1 VEDLECNQ
9 ARLLFWFGYVLD
21 KDIVLRTGQPPLIS
35 GEYCD
40 LTIPDGYDECY
51 TYLPLLD
58 DNLRLSDALNLT
70 PHLPEDPRLSQL
82 KEKVSQRLYSA
93 QAAKKS
99 NAELLRD
106 IRELDEALEAWRLS
120 IPRLFRPA
128 LSISDTSRVDVGEM
142 AVPRSMCRITL
153 HLGYHHVMIAI
164 HRASGRCMSSAESAG
179 DAEQSL
185 PGVQSSMAL
194 ALEACRSTLIYLR
207 AAISGVAG
215 EAFW

>member
-1 VEDLECNQ
+1 MEDFECNH
-9 ARLLFWFGYVLD
+9 ARLLFWLGYVLD
-21 KDIVLRTGQPPLIS
+21 KDITLRTGQPPLIS
-35 GEYCD
+35 GDYCD

-51 TYLPLLD
+51 SYLQQLD
-58 DNLRLSDALNLT
+58 DNIRLDDAQNLA
-70 PHLPEDPRLSQL
+70 PYLPEDPRLSQL

-93 QAAKKS
+93 QAAKKN

-120 IPRLFRPA
+120 IPRAFRPA
-128 LSISDTSRVDVGEM
+128 LSISDKSRVDVGEM

-153 HLGYHHVMIAI
+153 LLGYHHVMIAI
-164 HRASGRCMSSAESAG
+164 HRASGRCMSSAKSAG
-179 DAEQSL
+179 DAEQWL

-194 ALEACRSTLIYLR
+194 VLEASRSTLVYLR
-207 AAISGVAG
+207 AAIRGVAG